1 VFRRADPTIEQIQD
15 SSPKRHNRDMRFAD
29 MRAAVTGGAS
39 GIGAA
44 TARLLA
50 REGARVAVLDLD
62 EPGAREV
69 ADDITGISAYLDLAD
84 LESIPGAA
92 AGLVSRLGGLELL
105 VNCAG
110 WDLAMRFQE
119 TDMGFWRK
127 VVDVNLLGPIALSHA
142 LLPSLSDGSAIVNV
156 SSDAGRVGSSGEV
169 VYSGAK
175 AGIIGFS
182 KALAREVA
190 SRQIRVNVVA
200 PGPTDTPF
208 LASFDESGKLAAA
221 MQRQTPLG
229 KLATPDDVA
238 SAIAFLGSSD
248 AGHITGQVLSV
259 SGGLTMV

>member
-1 VFRRADPTIEQIQD
+1 MRYQGLRAI
-15 SSPKRHNRDMRFAD
+15 
-29 MRAAVTGGAS
+29 VTGGAS

-44 TARLLA
+44 TVKRLA
-50 REGARVAVLDLD
+50 AEGAMVAVVDID
-62 EPGAREV
+62 EPGAQEV
-69 ADDITGISAYLDLAD
+69 AAVVRGVSARLDLAD
-84 LESIPGAA
+84 HASIPGIA
-92 AGLVSRLGGLELL
+92 AGLIGEFGGLELL

-110 WDLAMRFQE
+110 WDLAMPFTE
-119 TDMGFWRK
+119 TGPDFWRR
-127 VVDVNLLGPIALSHA
+127 VIDINLLGPIALTHA
-142 LLPSLSDGSAIVNV
+142 LLPSMSDGSAVVSV

-169 VYSGAK
+169 LYSGAK

-190 SRQIRVNVVA
+190 TRRIRVNVVA

-208 LASFDESGKLAAA
+208 LAAFDESGRLADA
-221 MQRQTPLG
+221 MEKQTPLR

>member
-1 VFRRADPTIEQIQD
+1 
-15 SSPKRHNRDMRFAD
+15 MRYAD
-29 MRAAVTGGAS
+29 MRAVVTGGAS

-44 TARLLA
+44 TVRLLA
-50 REGARVAVLDLD
+50 REGAEVAVLDLD

-69 ADDITGISAYLDLAD
+69 SDEVTGVSAYLDLAD
-84 LESIPGAA
+84 LESIPEAA
-92 AGLVSRLGGLELL
+92 AELAGKLGGFELL

-110 WDLAMRFQE
+110 WDVAMPFQE
-119 TDMGFWRK
+119 TELDFWRK
-127 VVDVNLLGPIALSHA
+127 VIDINLLGPIALTHA

-175 AGIIGFS
+175 AGVIGFS

-190 SRQIRVNVVA
+190 SRRIRVNVVA

-238 SAIAFLGSSD
+238 SAIVFLGSSD

>member
-1 VFRRADPTIEQIQD
+1 MTYEN
-15 SSPKRHNRDMRFAD
+15 KR
-29 MRAAVTGGAS
+29 VILTGAAS

-50 REGARVAVLDLD
+50 AQGALVAGLDIDTEGVSRVADEIGGLTLGIDLGD
-62 EPGAREV
+62 VDSLPPAVEG
-69 ADDITGISAYLDLAD
+69 LMAD
-84 LESIPGAA
+84 LQ
-92 AGLVSRLGGLELL
+92 GLDLL

-110 WDLAMRFQE
+110 WDRAMPFVD
-119 TDMGFWRK
+119 TDGSFWRK
-127 VVDVNLLGPIALSHA
+127 VIDINLLGPIALTHA
-142 LLPSLSDGSAIVNV
+142 VLPHLGDGSAIVNV

-175 AGIIGFS
+175 GGVIGFS

-190 SRQIRVNVVA
+190 VRGIRVNVVA

-208 LASFDESGKLAAA
+208 LAGFDPTGKLADA
-221 MQRQTPLG
+221 MKRQTPLR
-229 KLATPDDVA
+229 KLATPEDVA
-238 SAIAFLGSSD
+238 SAIAFLGSAD

>member
-1 VFRRADPTIEQIQD
+1 MRYENRRAI
-15 SSPKRHNRDMRFAD
+15 
-29 MRAAVTGGAS
+29 VTGAAS

-50 REGARVAVLDLD
+50 AEGALVAGVDIDRDGAAGVVEEVGGMAVQLDL
-62 EPGAREV
+62 G
-69 ADDITGISAYLDLAD
+69 DID
-84 LESIPGAA
+84 SIPHVIDD
-92 AGLVSRLGGLELL
+92 LLEELQTLHLL

-110 WDLAMRFQE
+110 WDRAMPFVDTE
-119 TDMGFWRK
+119 SSFWRK
-127 VVDVNLLGPIALSHA
+127 VIDINLLGPIALTHA
-142 LLPSLSDGSAIVNV
+142 ALPHLTDDGAVVNV

-175 AGIIGFS
+175 GGVIGFS

-190 SRQIRVNVVA
+190 GRGIRVNVVS

-208 LASFDESGKLAAA
+208 LAGFDETGKLAEA
-221 MQRQTPLG
+221 MKRQTPLR
-229 KLATPDDVA
+229 KLATPEDVA
-238 SAIAFLGSSD
+238 SAIAFLGSRD